1 MQLLTSLAHAATKR
15 SPRNLAFSY
24 KPKDRLLRMQPA
36 KYSSMHCLPA
46 PQRLANYPLPPFGVV
61 RVLQQQGVQ
70 RMAGLVWLVWLKRQP
85 CTGSEV
91 ITYSC

>member
-36 KYSSMHCLPA
+36 RYSSMHCLPA
-46 PQRLANYPLPPFGVV
+46 PQWLANYPPSLC
-61 RVLQQQGVQ
+61 
-70 RMAGLVWLVWLKRQP
+70 AGESTAAARGSKERQAWYRWS
-85 CTGSEV
+85 G
-91 ITYSC
+91 